1 MVGDWPKKS
10 GALSSGFRMQRIGAR
25 IPKENRDPEN
35 NVPDNCIGF
44 RAGVCS
50 LLRIN
55 VVKVRSDCAREIYT
69 RRARTAYLSRHRS
82 RGGGGYTNAPGQKS
96 VTEISGFSAV
106 GSPNCLRCYA
116 FNLGNKE
123 TAGARWMNVT
133 RSFVRPAPRFAAMS
147 SGLRRKREKERW
159 RGKKQVKE
167 RERDNETLKENR
179 RKEETTSKDALSGTG
194 LLLVLNWS

>member
-1 MVGDWPKKS
+1 
-10 GALSSGFRMQRIGAR
+10 MQKWLELGRAGKRDTPVSETNPRVSRKRIE
-25 IPKENRDPEN
+25 IPEN

-55 VVKVRSDCAREIYT
+55 VVKVRSDCSRENLYSSGEDGVSLPSSIARRGAA
-69 RRARTAYLSRHRS
+69 RR
-82 RGGGGYTNAPGQKS
+82 GGYTSAPGQKS
-96 VTEISGFSAV
+96 VTEISGFSAA

-133 RSFVRPAPRFAAMS
+133 RSFVRPAPRFAA
-147 SGLRRKREKERW
+147 SGLRRKWEKERK
-159 RGKKQVKE
+159 R
-167 RERDNETLKENR
+167 RRR
-179 RKEETTSKDALSGTG
+179 RKGG
-194 LLLVLNWS
+194 